1 VALMRTVQDIYFDVT
16 GQTLYI
22 DAPEGRPSSVTS
34 VEVFPWDAS
43 DDAASEWTATPTVET
58 NPNTTCDAASGYGL
72 SDPRLIYV
80 AATTGFAID
89 RSYLITGADGFKEWF
104 VVEEVDSGNSITARH
119 PLHNAYA
126 SADTVQSTR
135 ITASVDATWVA
146 DSGNLRDD
154 TGPNPHY
161 RVRWVYV
168 VGGVTYVH
176 DSYFNLVRY
185 AGTHGVLPQ
194 NIESLAAG
202 WLDTLPTDHREN
214 QGRTL
219 ISDAY
224 VAVKLDLHSV
234 WTDDSMMANTE
245 VVDELVRYKTIELG
259 EFAKI
264 MAGGGDISRHQL
276 AAQSYQRRFDSLSR
290 ITNKTPIRDSS
301 GAAQEKPALSLSR
314 R

>member
-1 VALMRTVQDIYFDVT
+1 MRQVQDI
-16 GQTLYI
+16 LYGVASQSLVF

-34 VEVFPWDAS
+34 VKIIPYDAG
-43 DDAASEWTATPTVET
+43 DDDDTEWSPTTAVET
-58 NPNTTCDAASGYGL
+58 GPSTTIDAASGYGQT
-72 SDPRLIYV
+72 DPRVLYV
-80 AATTGFAID
+80 AATTNAAVD
-89 RSYLITGADGFKEWF
+89 RTYLVTAADGAKEWF
-104 VVEEVDSGNSITARH
+104 TVAEIDSGNYLLAQH

-135 ITASVDATWVA
+135 ITATVDDTWA
-146 DSGNLRDD
+146 AAKENLRDD
-154 TGPNPHY
+154 AGPNPHY

-168 VGGVTYVH
+168 VGGATYAR

-194 NIESLAAG
+194 NLESLAPG
-202 WLDTLPTDHREN
+202 WLDTLPTDHRGN

-224 VAVKLDLHSV
+224 TAVKFDLHAV
-234 WTDDSMMANTE
+234 WTDDAMVANSE
-245 VVDELVRYKTIELG
+245 LVDEVTRYKAIELG

-264 MAGGGDISRHQL
+264 LAGGGDEARYRIAKDAYQSRL
-276 AAQSYQRRFDSLSR
+276 DSLLR
-290 ITNKTPIRDSS
+290 ITNKAPIRDTT
-301 GAAQEKPALSLSR
+301 GAATERVAVGLTR